1 MKRKFII
8 IITSIIIAIITLIAF
23 NKLSFKK
30 KVVSTY
36 SEVKKGLFVIS
47 ITNTGE
53 LIAERSVD
61 IKGPE
66 IRQSTDQ
73 GSNQQGRQT
82 RGSNIYAM
90 DLKIQDMVPEGTT
103 VKEGDY
109 IAQLDKSSYE
119 NTLMS
124 EVENLKTL
132 QSDLEMKILDT
143 AVTLTN
149 MRDDIKNQEYEVE
162 EAEITLAQSKYE
174 PPATIRKA
182 QINLDKSQR
191 LLEQKGKS
199 NELKTAQTISEIKHD
214 EISLTRGTLLVS
226 DLQLFLVDFTII
238 APSSGMIIYKTD
250 RNGTKRKI
258 GSTVSLFDRVI
269 ATLPDLSSMISR
281 IYVDEIE
288 ISKVKDGQK
297 VNIKVDAL
305 PKKPFTGSVISIAN
319 IGEQLP
325 NSDSRM
331 FEVQIRV
338 DGSDLSLRP
347 SMTTGNKIIIQTYDD
362 VIFIPMECVQT
373 GSDSIPFVYGKNK
386 TKKIVLLGKS
396 NEKNVIVEQGLD
408 AGNII
413 YLIPPQESQNFKL
426 VGENLIPIIKDRR

>member
-269 ATLPDLSSMISR
+269 ATLPDLSSMISK
-281 IYVDEIE
+281 IYVDEID
-288 ISKVKDGQK
+288 ISKVKIGQK